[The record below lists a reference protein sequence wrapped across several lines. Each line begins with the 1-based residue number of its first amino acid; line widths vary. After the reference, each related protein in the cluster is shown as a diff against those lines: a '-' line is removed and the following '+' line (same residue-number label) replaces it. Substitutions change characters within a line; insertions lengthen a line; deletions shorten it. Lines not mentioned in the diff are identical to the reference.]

1 MSSQNSKPITIP
13 PELEA
18 EMTPA
23 VRAFVGILLERI
35 AKLEARVE
43 ELEGGRKLPGPSGT
57 TRMNYRRSSMP

>member
-23 VRAFVGILLERI
+23 VRAFVGILLDRI
-35 AKLEARVE
+35 AMLVSVHGVMECDRTAADVTEK
-43 ELEGGRKLPGPSGT
+43 
-57 TRMNYRRSSMP
+57 